1 MSCDGIS
8 VSMREF
14 LFHFISI
21 FFFFIFQCPH
31 QSHPLIPSKKHG
43 FVEMCIV
50 ASIFTS
56 EVNSGSR
63 GQFASMQITHPCLPF
78 GRCIALS
85 LFLYLPVFRRV
96 QLSAFVYL
104 HNYCWHRCR
113 PHPTPADSLLCSL
126 SFWRL
131 FILNFVFANF
141 LFSTLFLQ
149 KSLFSTLSL
158 QTFYS
163 QLCLCF

>member
-1 MSCDGIS
+1 MYDSYF
-8 VSMREF
+8 F
-14 LFHFISI
+14 LFHLSMSSPISS
-21 FFFFIFQCPH
+21 
-31 QSHPLIPSKKHG
+31 SHPLQNHG
-43 FVEMCIV
+43 FVEICIV

-63 GQFASMQITHPCLPF
+63 GQFAAMQKTHPSLPF

-104 HNYCWHRCR
+104 HNYCWQRRR

-131 FILNFVFANF
+131 FILNFVFASIFIFN
-141 LFSTLFLQ
+141 
-149 KSLFSTLSL
+149 SL

-163 QLCLCF
+163 QLCLWRLFYSQLCLCF